1 VSGEWGP
8 PTFLAVR
15 GDSPFGIVD
24 LTQGIGSKRLVVKNQ
39 QLIAAI
45 HHLATERGL
54 PPEVIL
60 DALEVALASAY
71 KRNYGASGGNIEAKV
86 DPQTGEMRI
95 CIEKTVVEEVTDPL
109 LQMSLEDAKQIDP
122 EVELEGSV
130 IIEGTPKDFG
140 RIAAQTAKQVIL
152 QRIKEAERDSNYE
165 RFSQREGE
173 IVSGRVQ
180 RYIPRTG
187 DVIVNIEQSEG
198 VLSRE
203 DQLPN
208 ERYHRGSAVRAYLV
222 EVKRGSRG
230 TSLRLS
236 RTHRHMLRRLLEGQ
250 VPEIDKGIVEIKGI
264 AREPG
269 YRSKVAVV
277 AVQPGVEPVG
287 CCVGMRGSR
296 IQHIVDELNGEKIDV
311 IAWNQDTR
319 TYIQNALSPA
329 KPMAVLLDESGNG
342 RTAIVIV
349 PDRQLSL
356 SIGREGQNAR
366 LAAKLTG
373 WRIDIKGQT
382 EASEEGLLERARQQ
396 IIAEEQ
402 RKLGLLEAV
411 QDILR
416 QGREAVETPTDAA
429 EEPEAAAEQPK
440 AAQELP
446 AETDAQAVAG
456 EPKVDAGEAAVEPEG
471 QAESAQH
478 EVEAGEAEAGSEQR
492 LATPADVTEEE
503 PAYQFDEAVE
513 IELEDVPGDEDD
525 DRQRDARRKRDV
537 QRRRTVIYDE
547 ELGQTIA
554 IETQMTGVRPTSTFR
569 EHGQGFGT

>member
-1 VSGEWGP
+1 M
-8 PTFLAVR
+8 
-15 GDSPFGIVD
+15 
-24 LTQGIGSKRLVVKNQ
+24 KNQ

-60 DALEVALASAY
+60 EALEVALASAY
-71 KRNYGASGGNIEAKV
+71 KRNYGASGGNIEAEV
-86 DPQTGEMRI
+86 DPQTGEMHI
-95 CIEKTVVEEVTDPL
+95 CIEKTVVEEVSDPR
-109 LQMSLEDAKQIDP
+109 LQISLEDAQKVDP
-122 EVELEGSV
+122 EVELGGAV

-180 RYIPRTG
+180 RFIPRTG

-198 VLSRE
+198 VLARD

-230 TSLRLS
+230 TNLRLS

-250 VPEIDKGIVEIKGI
+250 VPEIEKGIVEIKSI

-277 AVQPGVEPVG
+277 ALQPGVEPVG

-319 TYIQNALSPA
+319 IYIQNALSPA
-329 KPMAVLLDESGNG
+329 KPMAVLLDESESG

-373 WRIDIKGQT
+373 WRIDIKGES
-382 EASEEGLLERARQQ
+382 EANEEGLLERAQQQ

-416 QGREAVETPTDAA
+416 EGREAEEAKTAAGQPVAAQDLPGAQVAPEAA
-429 EEPEAAAEQPK
+429 EEV
-440 AAQELP
+440 P
-446 AETDAQAVAG
+446 AEAVVGADLGEG
-456 EPKVDAGEAAVEPEG
+456 EPAADAGEVAPEPKE
-471 QAESAQH
+471 QAEEAQRA
-478 EVEAGEAEAGSEQR
+478 VEAGEAEPVLEEGAE
-492 LATPADVTEEE
+492 TPTAVPEGE
-503 PAYQFDEAVE
+503 PAYRFEEAVE
-513 IELEDVPGDEDD
+513 IELDDIPEDEDGEDGED
-525 DRQRDARRKRDV
+525 DEGRSRDAQRKRDM
-537 QRRRTVIYDE
+537 QRRRTVVYDE
-547 ELGQTIA
+547 ELGATIA
-554 IETQMTGVRPTSTFR
+554 IRRRKRGVDEWS
-569 EHGQGFGT
+569 EDDEYL

>member
-1 VSGEWGP
+1 M
-8 PTFLAVR
+8 
-15 GDSPFGIVD
+15 
-24 LTQGIGSKRLVVKNQ
+24 KNQ

-71 KRNYGASGGNIEAKV
+71 KRNYGASGANVEAKV
-86 DPQTGEMRI
+86 DAQTGEMHI
-95 CIEKTVVEEVTDPL
+95 CIEKTVVEEVSDPR
-109 LQMSLEDAKQIDP
+109 LQMSLEEAKEVDP
-122 EVELEGSV
+122 EAELDGSV
-130 IIEGTPKDFG
+130 IVEGTPTDFG

-198 VLSRE
+198 ILSRE

-230 TSLRLS
+230 TNLRLS

-250 VPEIDKGIVEIKGI
+250 VPEIDKGIVEIKSI

-269 YRSKVAVV
+269 FRSKVAVV
-277 AVQPGVEPVG
+277 ALQPGVEPVG

-329 KPMAVLLDESGNG
+329 KPVAVLLDEGQNG

-373 WRIDIKGQT
+373 WRIDIKGET
-382 EASEEGLLERARQQ
+382 EASDEGLLERARQQ
-396 IIAEEQ
+396 IIDEEE
-402 RKLGLLEAV
+402 RKLSLLEAA

-416 QGREAVETPTDAA
+416 ADREAVEAQADAV
-429 EEPEAAAEQPK
+429 EEPEAAAGQPV
-440 AAQELP
+440 AAEDQVAS
-446 AETDAQAVAG
+446 AETVVEAGVA
-456 EPKVDAGEAAVEPEG
+456 EPTADVGEAALETEE
-471 QAESAQH
+471 QAEGAQPG
-478 EVEAGEAEAGSEQR
+478 VEAGEAEPDSEEVAAAP
-492 LATPADVTEEE
+492 LDVPGEE
-503 PAYQFDEAVE
+503 PAYRFDEVVE
-513 IELEDVPGDEDD
+513 VESEVELGDVPGDEDD
-525 DRQRDARRKRDV
+525 EDGEGEEGRQRDAQRKRDV
-537 QRRRTVIYDE
+537 QRRRTVVYDE
-547 ELGQTIA
+547 ELGTTIA
-554 IETQMTGVRPTSTFR
+554 IRRRKRGADEWS
-569 EHGQGFGT
+569 EADEYL